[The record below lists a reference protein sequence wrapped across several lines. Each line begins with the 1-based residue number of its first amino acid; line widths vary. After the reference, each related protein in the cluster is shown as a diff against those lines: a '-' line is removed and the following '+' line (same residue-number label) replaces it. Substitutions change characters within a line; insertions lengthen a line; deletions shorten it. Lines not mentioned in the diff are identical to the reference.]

1 MNRITKFSLRNP
13 LAIVIIAVLIALGGV
28 YSASQLNRETMP
40 NIDIPVVAII
50 TPYPGAAPDAAYD
63 DVTKPIEQA
72 VRSVKGV
79 KSVTGQ
85 SGDSISMVIA
95 EFGYSTDMDKAYDDI
110 STAVGTVQLPA
121 MAVKSTFTR
130 VSMGSAPIL
139 RASIT
144 TDKAHKDELFNYI
157 KTEVLPTLKTID
169 GVGKAEVAADLS
181 PVIRIQFD
189 AAKLKKHGLTVSA
202 VTDQLK
208 AGNLS
213 FPVGAV
219 DLGKNTQP
227 VRVGGTIDSVDDIK
241 NFTIAIYPST
251 GDMMGDAF
259 SGIGDGFAALG
270 SAMGK
275 GFSSLGQGLGA
286 VGKMTGQTAAS
297 AGMIN
302 GIQQLQGQLVDLK
315 LQRKDVIASIEK
327 LDTKIA
333 NIDTQIAALNPAD
346 PNFAADMAALQADRG
361 PLVGQR
367 DGLKQALAGI
377 EQGIT
382 SISQAIAGIQVQI
395 DKNNASLKAQAK
407 AATKTSGSASGSMS
421 MPSTSAS
428 GSSGLN
434 IETVTLDEIAT
445 VTYAPDAES
454 VPSRANGEE
463 AVLLSITTGP
473 DANTVEVADAVRAQ
487 LVVEKK
493 AMPGQAKVDVTYDAS
508 KAVNSSVNGMLREGL
523 LGALFAIITILIFLK
538 DWRTTIIVAISI
550 PLSVLVA
557 LLSMGFM
564 GVTLNVMTLG
574 GLTVAIGRIVDDSIV
589 VIENIFRNI
598 QEGAERTPEMIAQ
611 ATKEVGT
618 AITSSTITTVAV
630 FIPLGFT
637 SGIIGKIFMPFALTV
652 TVALLA
658 SLVVAIVVI
667 PLLAKYFLL
676 NAKIPAEHEPG
687 RLQRAYKVAI
697 EWSLSH
703 KGIVIGGA
711 SLLLAGSLALVPL
724 IGTGFVPESA
734 EKYVNVAVT
743 YPEGT
748 KATTVNETMLKV
760 ENIMASHQEVK
771 NRTVT
776 VGGGASLSGGGPS
789 GGGANMGGSN
799 KGAISAKLDE
809 DTDVEMFM
817 AELRKEFA
825 PLTNE
830 DVAIAVGKLDTS
842 GMSSSINVTVS
853 GDNLVDIKRIAGEIV
868 GKVKEIPNT
877 SNVESNLT
885 RTRKQLVV
893 KVDDAKAAEYGLNA
907 AMVMGTVGQY
917 VADQDLG
924 EVKLNGTTV
933 DVKYGIKY
941 GQQTAADEVG
951 NIKMD
956 TPTGDRVKISEVAMV
971 ENIDTPISVM
981 TKNGTQYAQVSAV
994 ITTRDTGSVISAVK
1008 DVVADVKA
1016 PAGVVIDTGGA
1027 ATMMSESFAQMGIAL
1042 IVAIAG
1048 VFLCLILTF
1057 GEATAAVTILVSL
1070 PLAVIGGLVALWL
1083 SGCPLD
1089 MPALIGALM
1098 LIGIVVTNAIVFV
1111 DRVQQ
1116 NMKAGMV
1123 RHVALTE
1130 AGMTRLRPILMTAL
1144 ATIMALIPLAAGF
1157 SEGALISQSLAVVV
1171 LGGMVSSTF
1180 LTLLV
1185 LPSVFDVFE
1194 GWKDRLAKRA

>member
-1 MNRITKFSLRNP
+1 MNRITKFSLKNP

-50 TPYPGAAPDAAYD
+50 TPYPGAAPDASYD

-110 STAVGTVQLPA
+110 STAVGAVTLPE
-121 MAVKSTFTR
+121 MAVKPTFTR

-189 AAKLKKHGLTVSA
+189 AAKLKKQGLTVSA

-208 AGNLS
+208 AGKLS
-213 FPVGAV
+213 FPVGSV

-275 GFSSLGQGLGA
+275 GFSSLGKGLGT

-315 LQRKDVIASIEK
+315 LQRNNVLASIEK
-327 LDTKIA
+327 LDAKISD
-333 NIDTQIAALNPAD
+333 IDSKIAALNPAD
-346 PNFAADMAALQADRG
+346 PSFSADMAALQADRG

-367 DGLKQALAGI
+367 EGLNQALAGI
-377 EQGIT
+377 EKGIT

-407 AATKTSGSASGSMS
+407 AATKTSGSTSGSSS
-421 MPSTSAS
+421 MPSAS
-428 GSSGLN
+428 SSSSTGIN
-434 IETVTLDEIAT
+434 IKTVTLDEIAT

-487 LVVEKK
+487 LAVEKK

-523 LGALFAIITILIFLK
+523 LGALFAIITILIFLR

-687 RLQRAYKVAI
+687 LLQRTYKVAI

-703 KGIVIGGA
+703 KGFVIGGA
-711 SLLLAGSLALVPL
+711 ALLLAGSLALVPL

-734 EKYVNVAVT
+734 EKYVNVAVS

-748 KATTVNETMLKV
+748 KATTVNETMLKAEKIV
-760 ENIMASHQEVK
+760 ASHPEVK

-776 VGGGASLSGGGPS
+776 VGGSASLS
-789 GGGANMGGSN
+789 GGGANMGGTN
-799 KGAISAKLDE
+799 KGAISAKLDK
-809 DTDVEMFM
+809 DTDIEAFM
-817 AELRKEFA
+817 AKLRKEFA
-825 PLTNE
+825 PLTIN
-830 DVAIAVGKLDTS
+830 DVEIAVGKLDTS

-853 GDNLVDIKRIAGEIV
+853 GDNLTDIKRIAGELV
-868 GKVKEIPNT
+868 GKIKEIPNT

-893 KVDDAKAAEYGLNA
+893 EVDDAKAAEYGLNA

-917 VADQDLG
+917 VAEQDLG

-941 GQQTAADEVG
+941 GQQTAANEVG

-956 TPTGDRVKISEVAMV
+956 TPTGDRVKISQVAKV

-1008 DVVADVKA
+1008 KVIANVKT

-1057 GEATAAVTILVSL
+1057 GEATAALTILVSL

-1116 NMKAGMV
+1116 NMKAGME
-1123 RHVALTE
+1123 RKVALTE
-1130 AGMTRLRPILMTAL
+1130 AGTTRLRPILMTAL